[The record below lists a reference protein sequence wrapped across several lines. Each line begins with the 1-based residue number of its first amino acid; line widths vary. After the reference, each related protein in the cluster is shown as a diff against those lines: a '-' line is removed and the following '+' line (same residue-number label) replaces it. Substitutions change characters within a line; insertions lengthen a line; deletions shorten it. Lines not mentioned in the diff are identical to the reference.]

1 MGGCPTGKVP
11 GGFHRGRRKKGLQ
24 TNLQNEIVQEIEN
37 LLGRQSIA
45 ELDLEAVEMAAR
57 RQALRLA
64 ARALEERLNT
74 DTSDH
79 VGPELPCPCGGSA
92 KYHGRHGKTFESVLG
107 PLHLQ
112 RSYYHCEQCE
122 SGFCPRDRALK
133 LELFSLTPG
142 VLRMT
147 TSAAALVS
155 FEESSGL
162 LHELA
167 GVQVSAK
174 QVERAAEALGA
185 EIAVDE
191 QQQVEKMGEVAPT
204 APTMYLGMDGT
215 GVPMRTQEVKDC
227 AGKQADGSAKT
238 REAKLVTI
246 WTAESRDEEGQPVR
260 DPGSITYSA
269 AIESAAT
276 LDTSPDLSD
285 FAARVQREAS
295 RRGFTEAQ
303 RQAVLGDGSAWIWNT
318 ASELFPQATQILDRF
333 HAKEHLSQVG
343 KVIYGDSPEGKQW
356 IQTRYDELDQG
367 RLKSLVHALHGHAG
381 QYKEA
386 RECIHY
392 IWKNRLRMRYPK
404 FQQQGFCTSTGVV
417 EAGCKV
423 VIGTRLKRAGMHW
436 TVKGANAIIALR
448 CSKLSGRFEGFW
460 ERRSEQKQAAA

>member
-1 MGGCPTGKVP
+1 MGGCPTGTVP
-11 GGFHRGRRKKGLQ
+11 GNFQRGRKRGLQ
-24 TNLQNEIVQEIEN
+24 TALQNEIVREIET
-37 LLGRQSIA
+37 LLGTQSIA
-45 ELDLEAVEMAAR
+45 DLDFEAVEMAAR
-57 RQALRLA
+57 HQSLRLA
-64 ARALEERLNT
+64 ARALEQRLNT
-74 DTSDH
+74 DTSDP
-79 VGPELPCPCGGSA
+79 VGPQLPCPCGGSA
-92 KYHGRHGKTFESVLG
+92 QYHGRHEKSFESVLG

-112 RSYYHCEQCE
+112 RAYYHCEQCE
-122 SGFCPRDRALK
+122 SGFCPRDRALG
-133 LELFSLTPG
+133 LESFSLTPG

-147 TSAAALVS
+147 ASAAALLS

-167 GVQVSAK
+167 GAEVSAK

-191 QQQVEKMGEVAPT
+191 HQQVERRGEVL
-204 APTMYLGMDGT
+204 PTMYLGMDGT
-215 GVPMRTQEVKDC
+215 GVPMRTQEVADR

-295 RRGFTEAQ
+295 RRGFTAAQ
-303 RQAVLGDGSAWIWNT
+303 HPVVLGDGSNWIWNS

-343 KVIYGDSPEGKQW
+343 KIIYGDRPEGKPW
-356 IQTRYDELDQG
+356 IQARYDELDEG
-367 RLKSLVHALHGHAG
+367 RLKSVVRALHGHSG
-381 QYKEA
+381 PYKEA
-386 RECIHY
+386 RECARY
-392 IWKNRLRMRYPK
+392 IWNNRHRMRYPK
-404 FQQQGFCTSTGVV
+404 FHKQGFCTSTGVV

-436 TVKGANAIIALR
+436 TVKGANTIIALR
-448 CSKLSGRFEGFW
+448 CSKLSGRFEDFW
-460 ERRSEQKQAAA
+460 ERRSDQRKAAA